1 MVLTAKGFYL
11 KMFVEFL
18 LYLLFY
24 KPGGIVDRKFVLTS
38 LCYAVVG
45 LVLGIFMA
53 ASKNIGQVV
62 THAHVL
68 LVGFVVS
75 FIYAL
80 LHKLWLNNST
90 SYLAVAQFYIH
101 QVGTAFLVGGL
112 FLYYGQFLALETIDA
127 VLAISSFIVFAGV
140 VLMKIIFIKSAIK
153 NN

>member
-1 MVLTAKGFYL
+1 M
-11 KMFVEFL
+11 
-18 LYLLFY
+18 
-24 KPGGIVDRKFVLTS
+24 DRKFVLTS

-75 FIYAL
+75 FIYAAL

-90 SYLAVAQFYIH
+90 SYLAVA
-101 QVGTAFLVGGL
+101 
-112 FLYYGQFLALETIDA
+112 
-127 VLAISSFIVFAGV
+127 
-140 VLMKIIFIKSAIK
+140 
-153 NN
+153 